1 MTTCGE
7 RKLVTTRLFDAAMHT
22 LDCDATSL
30 VSATALYRVPR
41 TQVRDCALAVN
52 GGSRLCRKM

>member
-1 MTTCGE
+1 
-7 RKLVTTRLFDAAMHT
+7 VTTRLFDGLQCTH
-22 LDCDATSL
+22 LIATSL